1 MQEEIIQSVLDKQDT
16 LALLPTGGGKS
27 ICFQIPSLC
36 MDGITVVI
44 SPLIALMKDQVDNL
58 KKRNIKAEA
67 IYSGMP
73 YREIDRIF
81 DNCIFGDVKLL
92 YISPERLTT
101 DLAMERIRRMNLNFV
116 AIDEAHCISQWGYDF
131 RPAYLTIAEIRET
144 LPNVHFIA
152 LTATATQEVVEDIQ
166 TKLEFRNGQV
176 FQKSFSRSNLAYV
189 VLEEENK
196 EAKLVDIVTKVKGSG
211 VVYVRN
217 RRKTKQIAHILQKNN
232 ISADYYHAGLKSV
245 DRNRKQADWIDD
257 KIRIMVSTNAFGM
270 GIDKSDVR
278 TVVHLD
284 LPDSLE
290 AYFQEAGR
298 GGRDEQKAFAVLL
311 YNQLDRKNL
320 EKSTEKSFPPIKEIK
335 RVYQALG
342 SYFQLAVGG
351 GMGETFDFDIMEF
364 IQKYSF
370 DILTT
375 YNALKILEQSGW
387 LTVSE
392 SIFIPPSLK
401 IIVRKDELYDYQLRN
416 KKMDVLVKAILRS
429 THGSFNDFVNINERQ
444 LCNVL
449 KISRTDLRNGFK
461 VLQQDGMIAYRPM
474 KDKPQMTLL
483 EERVDAHNLTIDQE
497 LYAFRKKRHQFRIQK
512 AIEYAEERV
521 CRSKQLLLY
530 FGEKSRD
537 CGVCDV
543 CLKHKSEILSEE
555 DYQRYKTK
563 IQLLLKREK
572 LTINEVVDSFGAK
585 RQGKVT
591 QTLEYLLDEEILQLE
606 DDKLFWSA

>member
-606 DDKLFWSA
+606 DDKLIWSA

>member
-606 DDKLFWSA
+606 DDKLIWNA